1 MFGGFL
7 TEVLLRII
15 MLYTG
20 IYVLN
25 MELQQRK
32 YEISHKMKL
41 SERLKVITTVIII
54 FLVELIIY
62 YSGIKKKIGL
72 IIGIPCFVI

>member
-54 FLVELIIY
+54 FLVELIIQWD
-62 YSGIKKKIGL
+62 
-72 IIGIPCFVI
+72 